1 MRLWT
6 ILSAKNCCIVVF
18 AHLQLYLIFGSVA
31 LVTKSRRSC
40 IGIATKRQCTVYTKL
55 RLNTQDII
63 PCNKINRTPNIFS
76 NFLIFM
82 YGFKTEIRG
91 EKVPLSTN
99 FVCEVKVAVGKVAV
113 SFLVPLSSFSSN
125 YSFYLSDWAV
135 FRCLPKVQLTQAI
148 KQRSIRL
155 YCKENAGSRCLT
167 WLTEE
172 AVRLSARRKARLV
185 TAVINLMIFSLF
197 LKKVI

>member
-6 ILSAKNCCIVVF
+6 IPSAKNCFIVVF
-18 AHLQLYLIFGSVA
+18 AHLQPYLIFGSVA

-40 IGIATKRQCTVYTKL
+40 LGIPTKRQCTVYTKL

-63 PCNKINRTPNIFS
+63 PCNKMNTTPNIFP

-82 YGFKTEIRG
+82 YGFKTAIRG

-99 FVCEVKVAVGKVAV
+99 FVCVVKVVVGKITV
-113 SFLVPLSSFSSN
+113 SFIVPLSSFSCN

-135 FRCLPKVQLTQAI
+135 FRCLAKVQQTQAI

-155 YCKENAGSRCLT
+155 YCKENAGCRCLT

-172 AVRLSARRKARLV
+172 AVRLSACRKARLV
-185 TAVINLMIFSLF
+185 IAVINLMIFSLF
-197 LKKVI
+197 